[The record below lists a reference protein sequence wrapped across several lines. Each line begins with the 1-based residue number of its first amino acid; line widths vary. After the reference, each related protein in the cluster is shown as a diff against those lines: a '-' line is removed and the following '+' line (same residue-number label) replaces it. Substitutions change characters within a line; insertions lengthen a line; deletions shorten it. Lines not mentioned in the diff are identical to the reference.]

1 MFILSGMNS
10 KIKIQLFLFIISTG
24 VLFFAFHPLHLGLLA
39 IEIKPDEQ
47 KVEGVLKVFSDDLY
61 NSVLYEGFQDTT
73 AESLNL
79 YLKNNLKISLDKESL
94 VISILKISSEELQT
108 VIYFE
113 SLMNKGEQLTIE
125 NRLILNL
132 FDDQKNLVTIKQK
145 SKEKGYILKLNKTQ
159 LVYKL

>member
-1 MFILSGMNS
+1 
-10 KIKIQLFLFIISTG
+10 

>member
-1 MFILSGMNS
+1 M
-10 KIKIQLFLFIISTG
+10 
-24 VLFFAFHPLHLGLLA
+24 LFFAFHPLHLGLLA